1 MVIDYT
7 ITIGNLV
14 EIASIIGGGLMVMI
28 TLRSDV
34 ANIKAEVG
42 GIQLEIRKINDVL
55 ITQADQNRRILHLE
69 EDFRELRHGHGFIQ
83 SRSTPGIDRDYPTIA
98 IIGAVLFMS
107 TDHPPPRVSLR
118 LASSSSS
125 LARPW

>member
-1 MVIDYT
+1 
-7 ITIGNLV
+7 
-14 EIASIIGGGLMVMI
+14 MI

-42 GIQLEIRKINDVL
+42 GIQLEIKKINDVL

-83 SRSTPGIDRDYPTIA
+83 ARSTPGIDREYP
-98 IIGAVLFMS
+98 
-107 TDHPPPRVSLR
+107 
-118 LASSSSS
+118 
-125 LARPW
+125 

>member
-28 TLRSDV
+28 TLRGDV
-34 ANIKAEVG
+34 ANMKAEVS
-42 GIQLEIRKINDVL
+42 GIQVEIKKIGDVL

-69 EDFRELRHGHGFIQ
+69 EDFRELRHGHGFVRGIQ
-83 SRSTPGIDRDYPTIA
+83 GGIDREYP
-98 IIGAVLFMS
+98 
-107 TDHPPPRVSLR
+107 
-118 LASSSSS
+118 
-125 LARPW
+125 